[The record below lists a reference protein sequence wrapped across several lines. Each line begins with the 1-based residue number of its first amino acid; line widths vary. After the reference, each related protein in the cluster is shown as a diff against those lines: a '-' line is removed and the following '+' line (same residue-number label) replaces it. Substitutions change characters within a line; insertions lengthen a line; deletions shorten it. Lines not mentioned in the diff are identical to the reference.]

1 MLPRLHDM
9 PRRAF
14 TLTDLLVVLGIVA
27 VVVGIALPVL
37 VAMRRHAWRET
48 STTQLRGLHQGMVT
62 YTHGGKWGNNDG
74 CFPWLYVKGKAAPAV
89 STDDHRAPAVTS
101 DATLI
106 ANGLARMMNGNYFT
120 PGYATSPGETSSL
133 IRPAAGGG
141 ATVTTRN
148 TSYAWLNIA
157 DVYDPDPAKMVPHP
171 VGPGKAP
178 ALPEWSETLNADAI
192 VLGDR
197 ASDDG
202 TASIWSDTGWQGTVV
217 RNDNSTAFS
226 DTDTFTGLSYGNVPA
241 GTASDPAVDLFPP
254 GFDHHVL
261 YNGNPV
267 D

>member
-1 MLPRLHDM
+1 M

-27 VVVGIALPVL
+27 MLVGLGLPVL
-37 VAMRRHAWRET
+37 VAMRRNAWRET
-48 STTQLRGLHQGMVT
+48 NTAQLREIHLRMVVFSQSGRRRVGNGGFPGLTYKRETAAAVT
-62 YTHGGKWGNNDG
+62 R
-74 CFPWLYVKGKAAPAV
+74 
-89 STDDHRAPAVTS
+89 DDHRAPPVTS

-120 PGYATSPGETSSL
+120 PDYAISPAETSPL

-148 TSYAWLNIA
+148 TSYAWLNVA
-157 DVYDPDPAKMVPHP
+157 DVYDPDPANMVPHP

-178 ALPEWSETLNADAI
+178 ALAEWSETLHSDAI

-197 ASDDG
+197 ASEDG
-202 TASIWSDTGWQGTVV
+202 TASIWSSSGWAGTVV

-241 GTASDPAVDLFPP
+241 GTASHPAVDLFPP
-254 GFDHHVL
+254 GYENHVL
-261 YNGNPV
+261 FNGNPV

>member
-1 MLPRLHDM
+1 M

-27 VVVGIALPVL
+27 VLVGVGLPVL
-37 VAMRRHAWRET
+37 VAMRRHARQET
-48 STTQLRGLHQGMVT
+48 NAINLRGMHQGMVT
-62 YTHGGKWGNNDG
+62 FSQHGSGRSFF
-74 CFPWLYVKGKAAPAV
+74 FPGLNSKGGAAARIV
-89 STDDHRAPAVTS
+89 TTGDHRVPAVTS

-120 PGYATSPGETSSL
+120 PDYATSPGETSLL

-148 TSYAWLNIA
+148 TSYAWLKVA

-171 VGPGKAP
+171 VGPAKAP
-178 ALPEWSETLNADAI
+178 ALAEWSETLNSDAI

-202 TASIWSDTGWQGTVV
+202 TASIWSDPRWTGTVV
-217 RNDNSTAFS
+217 RNDHSATFS
-226 DTDTFTGLSYGNVPA
+226 DTDTFTGLSYGGVPA

-254 GFDHHVL
+254 GYDQHVL

-267 D
+267 N